1 MHSELS
7 RITNWED
14 RYLETIY
21 TALFANYEGT
31 PCMVEG
37 GEKKIFPL
45 LCQNIF
51 KKTLIFHKIIG
62 GKTREFVEENQKQNF

>member
-1 MHSELS
+1 
-7 RITNWED
+7 
-14 RYLETIY
+14 
-21 TALFANYEGT
+21 
-31 PCMVEG
+31 MVG

-62 GKTREFVEENQKQNF
+62 GKTREFVEENQT